1 MDYDLLKQV
10 LTTLLSPLEC
20 SSLDLWTSRWAPNLK
35 TLLGADSVIVGL
47 PIGKRLIFSSEDFS
61 ANVLSDFST
70 RVQPLAQRFSTVER
84 AAMLGVYT
92 RAMLWRPHLTE
103 YHESDYYND
112 YVLPNRFFDL
122 IGLASRINKRDD
134 INSLAVLMAHH
145 LTPTGTR
152 FGSHDVRIL
161 RLLLPAFNTG
171 VWTFLRFAHQRGN
184 LPQTLDL
191 LSDGLLVC
199 DSSARVLHANNALLR
214 MMSQDPEGER
224 LLDASREAARRLIRQ
239 LQSAEGDDHS
249 ISCVL
254 EIATSRA
261 VYRMRGTLMKTEPFG
276 AGATV
281 MVAAE
286 RVTPELPTEE
296 SLRER
301 YGLSRKE
308 ARVALYLAQ
317 GNSNEM
323 IAARLS
329 ISPHTARHHTERVLM
344 KLGAISRAE
353 VGARVLGP
361 ILTLSQAA
369 SKAGKKKK
377 LQIKRPEG
385 LP

>member
-1 MDYDLLKQV
+1 
-10 LTTLLSPLEC
+10 
-20 SSLDLWTSRWAPNLK
+20 
-35 TLLGADSVIVGL
+35 
-47 PIGKRLIFSSEDFS
+47 
-61 ANVLSDFST
+61 
-70 RVQPLAQRFSTVER
+70 
-84 AAMLGVYT
+84 
-92 RAMLWRPHLTE
+92 
-103 YHESDYYND
+103 
-112 YVLPNRFFDL
+112 
-122 IGLASRINKRDD
+122 
-134 INSLAVLMAHH
+134 
-145 LTPTGTR
+145 
-152 FGSHDVRIL
+152 
-161 RLLLPAFNTG
+161 LLPAFNTG